1 MNSQD
6 KLINETQKK
15 YITEITDFE
24 NIVSNSERENIL
36 KKTPISG
43 TLKSLTSFI
52 IYDCIRKLQNRF
64 QFYKKIPE
72 IYNSFERINLNPWL
86 FYIYM
91 CQLISKFK
99 IGTVIQENQSEPD
112 FKDKFFTN
120 KYQKNFYK
128 NFEYLKQK
136 IKKNLEFISQFCGKL
151 KFNQSFD
158 THKYGLL
165 DSQIINSEDI
175 DLIGIENISKTFGI
189 TPKNLTMSDDNFLIN
204 LYKHKIVK
212 LHILLEIYQS
222 IIHPK
227 ILELITEFTEHYILQ
242 HQTKPKKTVILLNS
256 TKLKQYNFI
265 KSNTEN
271 YFYIYEY
278 KLLYKSFYEY
288 KQQKINL
295 IDKQFETSEQIKI
308 SKQINKTKQPKIKN
322 PLIIKHLDIIKSL
335 YGAILNFNQGSIFLT
350 DNPYETELYDFLID
364 YRIFEY
370 KYQKLTNVI

>member
-24 NIVSNSERENIL
+24 NIVPNSERENIL

-52 IYDCIRKLQNRF
+52 IYDSIRKLQNRF

-72 IYNSFERINLNPWL
+72 IYNSFEKINLNPWL

-99 IGTVIQENQSEPD
+99 IGTVIQENQSETD

-128 NFEYLKQK
+128 NFEYLKQR
-136 IKKNLEFISQFCGKL
+136 IRKNLEFTSQFCGKL

-242 HQTKPKKTVILLNS
+242 HQTKPKKTIILLNS

-265 KSNTEN
+265 KSTTEN

-295 IDKQFETSEQIKI
+295 IDEQIKT
-308 SKQINKTKQPKIKN
+308 SKQINKTKQQKIKN